1 MVAKKRL
8 LRLGDVRDE
17 ELREALSEAA
27 PTVRASKAMEKDAH
41 LIEAARAADSIVL
54 SCDEKARGHFQ
65 AACPQVPT
73 LQPIHWGNPETEQD
87 DLLPW
92 LKKGAPVAGRW
103 QLGRAGR

>member
-1 MVAKKRL
+1 
-8 LRLGDVRDE
+8 
-17 ELREALSEAA
+17 
-27 PTVRASKAMEKDAH
+27 MEKDAH

-54 SCDEKARGHFQ
+54 SCDEKARGYFQ
-65 AACPQVPT
+65 AACPQVPP

-92 LKKGAPVAGRW
+92 LEKGAPVAGRW